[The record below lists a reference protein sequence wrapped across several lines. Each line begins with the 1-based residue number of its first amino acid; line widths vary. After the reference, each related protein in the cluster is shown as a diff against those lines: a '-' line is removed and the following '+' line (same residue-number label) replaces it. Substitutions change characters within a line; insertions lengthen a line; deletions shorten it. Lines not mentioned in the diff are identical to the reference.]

1 MHCDDASRALYASE
15 AGETSPDLELH
26 LSACDECRLL
36 AEDLAQMN
44 GAFAQAR
51 AAWTPSPTFRVDLP
65 IAPWRRLAIA
75 ASLLLIPLAGWAAAT
90 LWSPRPNYDVASLLE
105 PRATT
110 EQTDRELL
118 GTLFLGE
125 GQE

>member
-1 MHCDDASRALYASE
+1 MHCDEAARALYA
-15 AGETSPDLELH
+15 GENPPDLELH
-26 LSACDECRLL
+26 LSACDECRILS
-36 AEDLAQMN
+36 EDLAQMN
-44 GAFAQAR
+44 GAFALAR
-51 AAWTPSPTFRVDLP
+51 VKWAPSPSFRVSLP

-75 ASLLLIPLAGWAAAT
+75 ASLLVIPLAGWAAAS
-90 LWSPRPNYDVASLLE
+90 LLSNRPNYDVASVLE
-105 PRATT
+105 PRVTT

>member
-1 MHCDDASRALYASE
+1 MHCEDAARALYA
-15 AGETSPDLELH
+15 GETPPDLELH

-36 AEDLAQMN
+36 SEDLAQMN
-44 GAFAQAR
+44 GAFARAR
-51 AAWTPSPTFRVDLP
+51 SEWVPSPKFRVTLP
-65 IAPWRRLAIA
+65 LAPWRRLAIA

-90 LWSPRPNYDVASLLE
+90 LWSPRPNYDVSALLE

-110 EQTDRELL
+110 EPTPKSDRELL